1 MRRFPLPLLAVL
13 LAALVI
19 APVAV
24 AATKSFEGKNENNR
38 PLSFKVKG
46 KKVTNFVG
54 GINLFC
60 IGEGIQFNAVIPP
73 KAMKLKAGKFTYRGD
88 DKEGNGSIDIAGR
101 IKGKKATGT
110 MSMVTTRYSASE
122 GRVVSCSGDT
132 KWTAK
137 AR

>member
-13 LAALVI
+13 LAALILVP
-19 APVAV
+19 AAV
-24 AATKSFEGKNENNR
+24 AATQKFKGKNENNR
-38 PLSFKVKG
+38 PLNFKVKG
-46 KKVTNFVG
+46 GKVVDFVG

-73 KAMKLKAGKFTYRGD
+73 KAIKIKGKTFKYRGD
-88 DKEGNGSIDIAGR
+88 DKEGNGSIEIAGR
-101 IKGKKATGT
+101 IKGKKATGS